1 MHRKITETD
10 MWYALASYSE
20 GGSGHSRTALVLAD
34 ELYDLA
40 VAWSAVRP
48 AAEPLPAWIDRVD
61 AVLCDCPRA
70 ALDDLALD
78 IAADRVADRAFRHRI
93 TGADSRGHPGSQAA
107 GPAGARHYG

>member
-1 MHRKITETD
+1 

-70 ALDDLALD
+70 ALDDLQMEVD
-78 IAADRVADRAFRHRI
+78 TR
-93 TGADSRGHPGSQAA
+93 PGGSN
-107 GPAGARHYG
+107 GG